1 MVCLDNVGK
10 VITVGAEWEVAE
22 GPYFVDWVVDSL
34 KKFFL
39 RSCSELGSLGTTWDE
54 AVNKTLRNL
63 PSPGV
68 YILVERESNKMM
80 KVLWWRKKF
89 SSTVL
94 RQKCSSMW
102 HVYMGFPSDLLGNNL
117 PVMGETWV
125 WSLGWEDSLEKR
137 MATQFQ
143 YSGLEKNEWIPT
155 PLLHGQRSLAGYSSW
170 DCKEWGMT
178 DQLTL

>member
-1 MVCLDNVGK
+1 M
-10 VITVGAEWEVAE
+10 GALQ
-22 GPYFVDWVVDSL
+22 DSL
-34 KKFFL
+34 KVLQEEKGSDMAFLEGHFFIHLLSLEHFTVPGIAL
-39 RSCSELGSLGTTWDE
+39 RPRDE

-102 HVYMGFPSDLLGNNL
+102 HVYMGFPSDLVGNNL